1 MKNSAGPG
9 ARIAAFGGICA
20 TWRVAEPSLFV
31 VNEVSSSMWRWP
43 MFMECVEKPVR
54 MTTALVLLMLSV
66 SLNKSVSD
74 NETLK

>member
-1 MKNSAGPG
+1 
-9 ARIAAFGGICA
+9 
-20 TWRVAEPSLFV
+20 
-31 VNEVSSSMWRWP
+31 
-43 MFMECVEKPVR
+43 MECVEKPVR